1 MDPGSE
7 LVLVRFGI
15 GFVIGEAVLPVP
27 DVQYLQGR
35 EVLQLQAEDD
45 QRVDMAANASSAETP
60 NPRR

>member
-1 MDPGSE
+1 